1 MSAILKLGVEQDN
14 NEIIQTCLN
23 TSHKILCEFSLLFRD
38 DEKILIEKLLDYI
51 GLDDYARIY
60 VYYYDQLTTK
70 YLDIKEI
77 MMKKILR
84 VKSLALEVCFH
95 AISQNKYEVIEEIVE
110 DPAKIVYPD
119 NKLFKICIE
128 NGNHPALSIIINN
141 IPKDSHMDWDR
152 LLTWCENSDDCRQII
167 MDYKEQLEKSVCIIK
182 RMRHFKY
189 SEPWISPEEFDTND
203 GPEHIKHEL
212 STIINYCINSGNY
225 VLIKHIKK
233 YITEDIELPYEISEI
248 CWGINTKSIVLALLS
263 INIKHFASVIYMT
276 PKNHENV
283 YEQIKTFID
292 LGFVSPQDCIMS
304 ATYMSKCSIDRF
316 VRNFCDNEDI
326 DWDLTLELFLN
337 TKSFKFVLEFV
348 DSLDTCGI
356 KYDKLILVSH
366 ILSDNNINDITKEI
380 IKSSGINKK
389 KLMELVCE
397 NHQEWARFIYEF

>member
-1 MSAILKLGVEQDN
+1 MSAILKLGVEQNN

-38 DEKILIEKLLDYI
+38 DEKTLIEKLLGCI
-51 GLDDYARIY
+51 SLDDYAQVY
-60 VYYYDQLTTK
+60 VNNYDQLTTK

-77 MMKKILR
+77 MMKRILR
-84 VKSLALEVCFH
+84 VKSLALEVCFR
-95 AISQNKYEVIEEIVE
+95 AINQDKYEVIREIVE

-141 IPKDSHMDWDR
+141 IPKDSHMDWNKLFD
-152 LLTWCENSDDCRQII
+152 WCENSDDCRQII
-167 MDYKEQLEKSVCIIK
+167 MDYKEQLEKSIIK
-182 RMRHFKY
+182 RMRYFKY
-189 SEPWISPEEFDTND
+189 NDPWISPEEFDEKD

-233 YITEDIELPYEISEI
+233 YITEDIELPYDISEI
-248 CWGINTKSIVLALLS
+248 CWGINMKSIVLGLLS

-276 PKNHENV
+276 PGCHETV
-283 YEQIKTFID
+283 YDQIKTFID
-292 LGFVSPQDCIMS
+292 IGLVNPQDCIMA
-304 ATYMSKCSIDRF
+304 ATYMSKCAKNQFIGE
-316 VRNFCDNEDI
+316 FCDNEDI

-348 DSLDTCGI
+348 DALDACGI

-380 IKSSGINKK
+380 IKSSGIDKK
-389 KLMELVCE
+389 KLMELITD
-397 NHQEWARFIYEF
+397 NHQGWARFIYEF